1 MATLST
7 RIHLANEQHVYDSL
21 QILPKHQLLIPTHQA
36 IYKPFSEVTHAA
48 LLHALA
54 DQNVSLEVTQI
65 GSLMEAYNSLATFPD
80 VAVALR
86 NIGSDENI
94 EAYVFTNGSK
104 EMVTSSVTKSPAM
117 GPYQNVFKELITV
130 EEVHRFKPDRKVYEY
145 FLRKVGKE
153 DDVSSVWLVTSNPFD
168 VVGAKTAGFNGT

>member
-1 MATLST
+1 ML
-7 RIHLANEQHVYDSL
+7 
-21 QILPKHQLLIPTHQA
+21 
-36 IYKPFSEVTHAA
+36 
-48 LLHALA
+48 
-54 DQNVSLEVTQI
+54 
-65 GSLMEAYNSLATFPD
+65 EAYNSLATFPD

-94 EAYVFTNGSK
+94 EAYIFTNGSK
-104 EMVTSSVTKSPAM
+104 EMVTSSVTKSPGM

-130 EEVHRFKPDRKVYEY
+130 EEVHSFKPDRKVYEY